1 MAQLSKRQEGLVEVL
16 LEEKR
21 RLWAEVRRDLF
32 DQVGDKLHA
41 EYDIPQDVADN
52 GLLDVL
58 EDIGLAVA
66 DVRRQEL
73 TRIDGALGR
82 LKEGRYGL
90 CEDCGA
96 EISLQ
101 RLEVAPYAP
110 CCIHCQ
116 EKREKREGPASG
128 PGLTL

>member
-73 TRIDGALGR
+73 TCIDGALGR

-110 CCIHCQ
+110 CCIRCQ

-128 PGLTL
+128 PGRTL

>member
-1 MAQLSKRQEGLVEVL
+1 MARISKRQEGLVEVL

-41 EYDIPQDVADN
+41 EYDIPQDAGDN

-66 DVRRQEL
+66 DIRRQEL
-73 TRIDGALGR
+73 TRIDGALRR

-96 EISLQ
+96 EIGLQ
-101 RLEVAPYAP
+101 RLAVEPYAP
-110 CCIHCQ
+110 CCIRCQ
-116 EKREKREGPASG
+116 QKREGPTSG
-128 PGLTL
+128 PGRTL

>member
-1 MAQLSKRQEGLVEVL
+1 MAQISKRQEGLVEVL

-66 DVRRQEL
+66 DIRRQEL
-73 TRIDGALGR
+73 TRIDGALRR

-96 EISLQ
+96 EIGLQ

-110 CCIHCQ
+110 CCIRCQ
-116 EKREKREGPASG
+116 EKREGPASG
-128 PGLTL
+128 PGRTL

>member
-110 CCIHCQ
+110 CCIRCQ

-128 PGLTL
+128 PGRTL